1 MTVPDPEPLMD
12 AVSASGL
19 IVTNWNAVFVAPL
32 RSVTVSVTLYG
43 PLTAKLVEKL
53 TDVPEA
59 GLPPVTAHAYVYGE
73 VPPETVEVKL
83 NSWFTVPVVGPVTLT
98 ASGVDMILTSWNVD
112 AVLPLRSVTASV
124 TLYVPFTAN
133 VVENVEAVP
142 LAGLPPVTAHAYVYG
157 DVPPLTVDVKL
168 SKVLTEPEV
177 GPPMVSVRTSGE
189 TVTSWKACAA
199 TPVVGVTVSVT
210 LYVFLT
216 AKLVEK
222 VDAVPLAGLPP
233 VTAQLNV
240 GVPQALVTALKV
252 SSWFTVPVVG
262 PLMLALH
269 PPEMVTSWNVVAVLA
284 LRSVTVSV
292 MLKVPL
298 VAKLVEKVEAV
309 PLDGLPPVT
318 AHA

>member
-1 MTVPDPEPLMD
+1 M
-12 AVSASGL
+12 
-19 IVTNWNAVFVAPL
+19 
-32 RSVTVSVTLYG
+32 
-43 PLTAKLVEKL
+43 
-53 TDVPEA
+53 
-59 GLPPVTAHAYVYGE
+59 PPV
-73 VPPETVEVKL
+73 TVEVKL
-83 NSWFTVPVVGPVTLT
+83 ST
-98 ASGVDMILTSWNVD
+98 
-112 AVLPLRSVTASV
+112 
-124 TLYVPFTAN
+124 
-133 VVENVEAVP
+133 
-142 LAGLPPVTAHAYVYG
+142 
-157 DVPPLTVDVKL
+157 
-168 SKVLTEPEV
+168 VLTEPEV

-199 TPVVGVTVSVT
+199 TPVVGVTVNVT
-210 LYVFLT
+210 LYVPLT
-216 AKLVEK
+216 AKVVEK

-233 VTAQLNV
+233 VTAQLND